1 MSNNNEIIGCIYRH
15 PSMEPCEFNNHFLL
29 VFSEK
34 LCKEKMVVVLEDF
47 NVDLLKYYF
56 DEGVADILDAMYSR
70 LLLPNISSPTQI
82 RSTLHV

>member
-1 MSNNNEIIGCIYRH
+1 
-15 PSMEPCEFNNHFLL
+15 MEPCEFNNHFLL

-34 LCKEKMVVVLEDF
+34 LCKENMVVVLEDF

-56 DEGVADILDAMYSR
+56 DEEVADAMYSR
-70 LLLPNISSPTQI
+70 LLIPNTSSPTQI

>member
-1 MSNNNEIIGCIYRH
+1 
-15 PSMEPCEFNNHFLL
+15 MEPCEFNNHFLL